1 MYSGAQAETSRTSND
16 RLKLPQVVTYVK
28 VVTYVTRL
36 PFPSSPSYTSL
47 SYVNQ
52 SSTITHDRRSSGMS
66 SAVSPW
72 SPSTRPV
79 VDHRGADEAAAGEA
93 PQNGDGDAPGAA
105 SGGVQAEDGPAARPP
120 QQQQHQQRRPSAV
133 IRSTLSCSQLLGELN
148 NRRRP
153 SLVTAKSNPAL
164 IRRTGAAA
172 GDDQQRDGPAPVSSA

>member
-1 MYSGAQAETSRTSND
+1 LYSGAQAETSRTSND

-120 QQQQHQQRRPSAV
+120 QQQQQQQRRPSAV

>member
-1 MYSGAQAETSRTSND
+1 LYSGAQAETSRTSND

>member
-120 QQQQHQQRRPSAV
+120 QQQQQQQRRPSAV

>member
-1 MYSGAQAETSRTSND
+1 
-16 RLKLPQVVTYVK
+16 VTYVK

-120 QQQQHQQRRPSAV
+120 QQQQQQQQRRPSAV

>member
-1 MYSGAQAETSRTSND
+1 
-16 RLKLPQVVTYVK
+16 VTYVK

-120 QQQQHQQRRPSAV
+120 QQQQQQQRRPSAV